1 MIRNETLY
9 IEGIVKDERG
19 NYKRSLTKNEINYL
33 YDLVSKIEPN
43 KRSNKEINPTSGM
56 TALIIKRKNKKID
69 SLVDFTKKWSKTDLE
84 LFNYVGELICN
95 KELERTKNHIN
106 YPTWEMVKP
115 PE

>member
-9 IEGIVKDERG
+9 VEGIVKDERG

-33 YDLVSKIEPN
+33 YDLISKIDPN
-43 KRSNKEINPTSGM
+43 KRSKKEINPTSGM

-69 SLVDFTKKWSKTDLE
+69 SLIDFTKKWSKTDLE

-95 KELERTKNHIN
+95 KELERTKNPIN
-106 YPTWEMVKP
+106 YPTWKMVKS